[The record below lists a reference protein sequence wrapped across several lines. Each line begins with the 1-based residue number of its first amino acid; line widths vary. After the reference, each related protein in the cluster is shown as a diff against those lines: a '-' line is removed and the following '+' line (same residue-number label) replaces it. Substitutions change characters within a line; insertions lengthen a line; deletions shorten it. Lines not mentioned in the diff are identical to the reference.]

1 MRKKYIFGWCAVIG
15 MTASFCFS
23 QELTT
28 GGKETVLM
36 GRMNVLPSV
45 EEVAKKQGKELELK
59 RITEA
64 LDSQFITA
72 VSATRVFQIVER
84 KRKGDLELEQA
95 FAAVAVNP
103 NDKNAAKLG
112 EMAGAKYAFLAQID
126 GFEDRMESVDF
137 KLSGTKVAQR
147 KAYLSALVQVID
159 TTTGKP
165 LPDAPSERVTK
176 TVAGPDAASDR
187 FLMEIAT
194 EMANKLSQKV
204 IAILRPAKVLTVTGK
219 QVLVNRGSEAGF
231 VVGAVVGFYAVQE
244 IKDPDTGEIFRNELP
259 VGEGKIART
268 DTQKSFAMID
278 GDNLGVAPGCVVKI
292 TSSPSAPAQEAA
304 PTAKNLEKLW

>member
-1 MRKKYIFGWCAVIG
+1 MKKQHMFKWCVG
-15 MTASFCFS
+15 VMMMVSVCFS
-23 QELTT
+23 QELTA
-28 GGKETVLM
+28 GGKDTVLL
-36 GRMNVLPSV
+36 GRVNVQPSV
-45 EEVAKKQGKELELK
+45 EDVAKKQGKTLELK

-112 EMAGAKYAFLAQID
+112 EMAGAQYAFLAQID
-126 GFEDRMESVDF
+126 GFEDRTQSVDF
-137 KLSGTKVAQR
+137 KLSGKQVTQR

-176 TVAGPDAASDR
+176 IAAGPDAESDQ
-187 FLMEIAT
+187 FLMEIAS

-204 IAILRPAKVLTVTGK
+204 IATLRPAKVLSVTGK
-219 QVLVNRGSEAGF
+219 QVLINRGLATGLT
-231 VVGAVVGFYAVQE
+231 VGTVVGFYAVRE
-244 IKDPDTGEIFRNELP
+244 VKDPDNGEMFREELP
-259 VGEGKIART
+259 VGDGKIVSA
-268 DTQKSFAMID
+268 DQQKSSAMIE

-292 TSSPSAPAQEAA
+292 TTPAPAPAAEAA